1 MPLPVLLPA
10 FPFHHL
16 LYMLHV
22 QRIIPEIWDGLTA
35 RLPVCFVQWSFSTSE
50 EEKQSK
56 GEPIMSHEENKALV
70 SRFVEEFWNQGNTAA
85 ADELMTADATIFLPG
100 SGEVSKESFKAFV
113 TAFRRAFPDWHSTQ
127 EELIAE
133 EDRVAERWTGRG
145 IHQGEFQGIAPTG
158 RRVTVPGLV
167 FYRIISGKIT
177 EFRGLFDGLSMLH
190 QLGAMPPS
198 GQA

>member
-1 MPLPVLLPA
+1 MVS
-10 FPFHHL
+10 
-16 LYMLHV
+16 LHDFRYASCSGV
-22 QRIIPEIWDGLTA
+22 
-35 RLPVCFVQWSFSTSE
+35 FSTSE
-50 EEKQSK
+50 EEKPSK

-70 SRFVEEFWNQGNTAA
+70 SRFVEEFWNQGNTSA

-158 RRVTVPGLV
+158 RRVTVPGIV

-198 GQA
+198 ERA